1 MHGRARRTATLVI
14 AALVGALTLGACSS
28 SPSTSP
34 GTGTSTTAPAST
46 STTSPKAAITAAIVT
61 YSTAAG
67 IEQGNYEITDID
79 VSSVDPT
86 WAQFSI
92 GPISTDQATFQ
103 GGYGFVHLDA
113 SGWRVTG
120 IGTADVGCPL
130 TPPTN
135 ASAVTYVM
143 VPPAVLSGFG
153 KSCPG

>member
-1 MHGRARRTATLVI
+1 M
-14 AALVGALTLGACSS
+14 
-28 SPSTSP
+28 
-34 GTGTSTTAPAST
+34 
-46 STTSPKAAITAAIVT
+46 
-61 YSTAAG
+61 
-67 IEQGNYEITDID
+67 
-79 VSSVDPT
+79 
-86 WAQFSI
+86 
-92 GPISTDQATFQ
+92 
-103 GGYGFVHLDA
+103 HLDA